1 MSTPVTPNL
10 PVRSSLEVVREKL
23 RAPLPAEAVKQHPT
37 KSYMSSVNSMYVI
50 ERLNDVFGE
59 GGWDAEYK
67 VVEANPNQ
75 AMVVVE
81 CQLRCWFTPE
91 RAGTK
96 TADIVRQTFG
106 GNDNKDRGDAYKGA
120 CTDALTKAASQIGI
134 AQDVYKG
141 AYDKEL
147 VGDEKDS
154 KRKPREKKPE
164 YEVIDGIVTKYE
176 RMSPAMLWLQIHGNR
191 IRVTETDLIK
201 KLGNCQG
208 KRLDLR
214 CRWDAIGKNK
224 VPCLTVM
231 NVMGIFEPVPAE
243 PTYEKVQ
250 SKCFAH
256 GLYDGEGE
264 CPKCI

>member
-1 MSTPVTPNL
+1 MSDKSP
-10 PVRSSLEVVREKL
+10 LEGIREKL
-23 RAPLPAEAVKQHPT
+23 RAPLPVEAVKQHPT

-59 GGWDAEYK
+59 NAWDAEYT
-67 VVEANPNQ
+67 VVEATQNT
-75 AMVVVE
+75 AMVVVQ
-81 CQLRCWFTPE
+81 CHLRCWFSAE
-91 RAGTK
+91 RAGTSR
-96 TADIVRQTFG
+96 ADIVRQTFG

-147 VGDEKDS
+147 VDEEKS
-154 KRKPREKKPE
+154 GKRKPREKKPD
-164 YEVIDGIVTKYE
+164 YEVVDGIVTKYE
-176 RMSPAMLWLQIHGNR
+176 RMAPDSLWLQIHGNR
-191 IRVTETDLIK
+191 VRVTDKQLIT

-214 CRWDAIGKNK
+214 CRWDAIGKQK
-224 VPCLTVM
+224 VPCLTVL
-231 NVMGIFEPVPAE
+231 NVMGIFEPVPSE
-243 PTYEKVQ
+243 PYYEKVQ

-256 GLYDGEGE
+256 GLYDGEGD
-264 CPKCI
+264 CPKCV